1 MLSGATQESESSDDE
16 SVFRDDAS
24 FLSESSFFH
33 DEVAATGGDS
43 DGEASSA
50 EVFEEKLKEAMD
62 PATQKSANGRV
73 SALKNLCRG
82 LLKRLVPDFVE
93 DR

>member
-1 MLSGATQESESSDDE
+1 M
-16 SVFRDDAS
+16 FRDDAS
-24 FLSESSFFH
+24 FLSEGSFFR
-33 DEVAATGGDS
+33 DDVGPAATGGDS
-43 DGEASSA
+43 DGETSSA
-50 EVFEEKLKEAMD
+50 EIFEEKLREAID
-62 PATQKSANGRV
+62 LATQKSSNGRV